1 MFNLL
6 NQGKDLALSVTV
18 KKIINMKIKK
28 FGEVSF
34 LALDS
39 QNKTMELEVLLKGEQ
54 EELKAKVHKYS
65 IENREEKYYLVIH
78 NVETSREWLNLVLE
92 EYLHNEEFELP
103 EKYIGVI
110 QAVV

>member
-6 NQGKDLALSVTV
+6 NQGKDLALSATV

-54 EELKAKVHKYS
+54 ELLKAKVHKYS
-65 IENREEKYYLVIH
+65 IENREEQYYLVIH